1 VSGGPA
7 SRTSGTFRQRDS
19 LPEVRLTISRRN
31 CEARWSAFGGRPASR
46 TSGTF
51 RQWDSLAEVRL
62 AASRPG
68 FRSFSGAVFANL
80 RRVGGSWQRAH
91 TLHAHL
97 CARTVVGRRQ
107 HTLHVCVC
115 GDRRRTAGRVHANR
129 QRVREPSNSRR
140 QEHTVTDCGLL
151 PSPWRR
157 QEHTD
162 AQRVLLTSATG
173 RGPAGGGVQQ
183 GCSQQARRIGG
194 RGVAPAR
201 GRARLPAAPAA
212 RSPPSRSS
220 PAPAATGR
228 RDPRAP
234 QARWTF
240 MNAVENRRS
249 RVRARQ
255 PYPGHGIPLPKGG

>member
-7 SRTSGTFRQRDS
+7 SRTSGTFRQRAS

-31 CEARWSAFGGRPASR
+31 CEARWSAFGGGPASR

-68 FRSFSGAVFANL
+68 SGAFRARCSRILAGPAVVAAGPHGAWPPVCADRRRATAAHASRL
-80 RRVGGSWQRAH
+80 RVRGSSSHRRPGPRKPSA
-91 TLHAHL
+91 
-97 CARTVVGRRQ
+97 CARTVEF
-107 HTLHVCVC
+107 T
-115 GDRRRTAGRVHANR
+115 TAGAHR
-129 QRVREPSNSRR
+129 
-140 QEHTVTDCGLL
+140 DGLRA
-151 PSPWRR
+151 PDVAMATARAHGRPACAPDVGNGARAGWRWR
-157 QEHTD
+157 
-162 AQRVLLTSATG
+162 AARLAVAW
-173 RGPAGGGVQQ
+173 QQ
-183 GCSQQARRIGG
+183 GWRWRAAGLAVAWQQGWRW
-194 RGVAPAR
+194 
-201 GRARLPAAPAA
+201 RA
-212 RSPPSRSS
+212 
-220 PAPAATGR
+220 APAATGR
-228 RDPRAP
+228 RDPCAP